1 LLAGLTPAADEG
13 IVIQAELVEKKH
25 QLGFNLKSGRINIYP
40 AARRLFYGEDNF
52 FRPPFSQHSPHFTSF
67 VLSLSLA
74 CAPNTF

>member
-52 FRPPFSQHSPHFTSF
+52 FWPPFSQHSPHFTSF

-74 CAPNTF
+74 CAPNSF